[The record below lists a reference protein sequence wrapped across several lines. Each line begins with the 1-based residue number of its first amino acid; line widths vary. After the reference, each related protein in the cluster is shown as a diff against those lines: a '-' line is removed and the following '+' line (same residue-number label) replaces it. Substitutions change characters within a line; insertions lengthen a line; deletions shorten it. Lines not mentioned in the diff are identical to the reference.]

1 MGLKHTLNHSLSNVV
16 SGLGNALKAKS
27 LPSCFNGMWVRFSPK
42 CWAAL
47 HQKYEPYMAQALRA
61 DLHPGG
67 VFLDVGSHFGLWSVY
82 AARIVGR
89 TGKVFAF
96 EPSPAFAVLRENA
109 ALNSPT
115 QAFNMGV
122 GAQDGEA
129 TFFDQGAASSG
140 SFVNEVTRI
149 NEKFQSTVPIAG
161 NKVKIRTL
169 DTLVAEL
176 GVRPDLIKVDVE
188 GFEFEVVRGA
198 ENVLRDIRPVI
209 LIEIHPWQLKLSGSS
224 DQALIIFLE
233 SKGYAFEVIDR
244 NPNHSVYTIVAK
256 PTAATELARGSIH
269 TIDAKHAT
277 RLAVT
282 FT

>member
-1 MGLKHTLNHSLSNVV
+1 MAR
-16 SGLGNALKAKS
+16 AL
-27 LPSCFNGMWVRFSPK
+27 
-42 CWAAL
+42 
-47 HQKYEPYMAQALRA
+47 QA
-61 DLHPGG
+61 DLRPGG

-82 AARIVGR
+82 AAGIVGR

-109 ALNSPT
+109 ALNSPV
-115 QAFNMGV
+115 QAFNMGL
-122 GAQDGEA
+122 GAQDSEA
-129 TFFDQGAASSG
+129 TFFDQGMASSG

-149 NEKFQSTVPIAG
+149 NEKFQSTVPIGG

-198 ENVLRDIRPVI
+198 ENVLRNIRPVM

-224 DQALIIFLE
+224 DQALIAFLE
-233 SKGYAFEVIDR
+233 SKGYASEVIDR
-244 NPNHSVYTIVAK
+244 NPNSLYTILAK
-256 PTAATELARGSIH
+256 PTTASKAASR
-269 TIDAKHAT
+269 
-277 RLAVT
+277 
-282 FT
+282 

>member
-16 SGLGNALKAKS
+16 SGLGGALKARS
-27 LPSCFNGMWVRFSPK
+27 LPSHFNGMWVRFSLK

-47 HQKYEPYMAQALRA
+47 HQKYEPYMARALQA
-61 DLHPGG
+61 DLRPGG

-82 AARIVGR
+82 AAGIVGR

-109 ALNSPT
+109 ALNSPV
-115 QAFNMGV
+115 QAFNMGL
-122 GAQDGEA
+122 GAQDSEA
-129 TFFDQGAASSG
+129 TFFDQGMASSG

-149 NEKFQSTVPIAG
+149 NEKFQSTVPIGG

-198 ENVLRDIRPVI
+198 ENVLRNIRPVM

-224 DQALIIFLE
+224 DHALIAFLE
-233 SKGYAFEVIDR
+233 SRGYVFEVIDR
-244 NPNHSVYTIVAK
+244 NPNYPVYTILAK
-256 PTAATELARGSIH
+256 PTTASKAASR
-269 TIDAKHAT
+269 
-277 RLAVT
+277 
-282 FT
+282 